1 MSHRQNPGCGSK
13 PTRRF
18 LTHQLK
24 PGRALA
30 WALPRNPGCRFPGGS
45 MWRTILTFQG
55 KRLETGEDNFVEP
68 CISKD
73 AKCAF
78 VEWNSI
84 HDAES
89 KTSMRPPTPQDQEA
103 IEALIQRCLQGDQEA
118 FAALYEVA
126 APGLYQLAY
135 SILLHVQDAAY
146 GVQESMVYVFNTL
159 QRYQPERGA
168 FRTWLYT
175 ITVSRCRNARR
186 RKWLPTTALSH
197 LLSLGLEPRAPDH
210 HTPEAAGARMAAR
223 EALEKAL
230 ATLSP
235 RLREAIALRYGHGL
249 TYL

>member
-1 MSHRQNPGCGSK
+1 
-13 PTRRF
+13 
-18 LTHQLK
+18 
-24 PGRALA
+24 
-30 WALPRNPGCRFPGGS
+30 
-45 MWRTILTFQG
+45 
-55 KRLETGEDNFVEP
+55 
-68 CISKD
+68 
-73 AKCAF
+73 
-78 VEWNSI
+78 
-84 HDAES
+84 
-89 KTSMRPPTPQDQEA
+89 MRPPTPQDQEA
-103 IEALIQRCLQGDQEA
+103 IEALIHRCLQGDQEA

-135 SILLHVQDAAY
+135 SILLHIQDAEDV
-146 GVQESMVYVFNTL
+146 VQEAMVYVFKNL

-210 HTPEAAGARMAAR
+210 HTPEAAVARMAVR

-235 RLREAIALRYGHGL
+235 RLREAIALRYGQGL
-249 TYL
+249 TYREMAEVLECPQKTAESRVRLAHEGLRAAMVSTDVALFEELWSF